1 MCVSTQVSSLQH
13 FNSLDCMWVLTSLGL
28 GCLTDNFAASI
39 NQENTSSS
47 SLRLRFLSPS
57 TFTHSI
63 FHAIS
68 HCLAI

>member
-13 FNSLDCMWVLTSLGL
+13 FNSLDCVTSLGL
-28 GCLTDNFAASI
+28 GCLTDHFAASI

-47 SLRLRFLSPS
+47 SPLLRFLSPS